1 MMTLLSILT
10 LFFSIL
16 CIVFICYALW
26 NNKIFHKNN
35 IILLKRYRFYER
47 YISICTYHTKH
58 SIQVI
63 LASIEPD
70 TKTLGDNIIFRQE
83 FDITMQSRND
93 AVRAM
98 EKMIVSSFKNTID
111 HIEENT
117 ISFHSPDVCSVRCP
131 ADCDCKYSENT
142 EMT

>member
-35 IILLKRYRFYER
+35 IILLRRYRFYGR
-47 YISICTYHTKH
+47 YISICTYRTKH

-93 AVRAM
+93 AVQAM
-98 EKMIVSSFKNTID
+98 EKTIVSSFKNTIA
-111 HIEENT
+111 HIEQDTQTYKCN
-117 ISFHSPDVCSVRCP
+117 VRCP
-131 ADCDCKYSENT
+131 ENCDCQYWENT